1 MDSCSRTSTSTGEQS
16 PGVHRGQGLKVV
28 PSRSVKSGLPA
39 GNIDQG
45 LEVTRNI
52 STQANNAIHLSLV
65 EERSRSSKFG
75 ELVLQE
81 LFLSQES
88 HRQVY
93 KERRVFLFQRA
104 LLITKRRRREESEA
118 YAVKD
123 QLMVRSVAEGC
134 GRGVWLDSW

>member
-1 MDSCSRTSTSTGEQS
+1 M
-16 PGVHRGQGLKVV
+16 
-28 PSRSVKSGLPA
+28 KSGLPA

-52 STQANNAIHLSLV
+52 STQANNAIHLSLI
-65 EERSRSSKFG
+65 EERSRNNKFG

-104 LLITKRRRREESEA
+104 LLITKKRRREESEA

-123 QLMVRSVAEGC
+123 QLMVRGVA
-134 GRGVWLDSW
+134 